1 MKNFFGFGKKDK
13 TKEQKKEETKQAM
26 ANYKGQT
33 YNPVEDDGITTDTMF
48 KVIDGDTGERI
59 DVRELLGITEED
71 FKNNP
76 ELLNV
81 LKHMNIKSPVEV
93 PEENKDG

>member
-1 MKNFFGFGKKDK
+1 
-13 TKEQKKEETKQAM
+13 M

-93 PEENKDG
+93 PEEKKDG